1 MPTKTLLIRF
11 GSLGDL
17 ALVLPALWDL
27 AASEPDGERHFLV
40 LEPWASLLTPLSA
53 LDRLWTL
60 PRGAGRAE
68 LSALGRSLAGEGFDR
83 VLDFHG
89 NLRSRLLHRQLG
101 RPPAGWWSSPR
112 HDLRRRLMIARPG
125 WPAALRLRAPLTPVW
140 LRHRHLVEKALGP
153 DYRPAR
159 PETARYPLAPG
170 LRASVDAELAALG
183 LAPGVEPIA
192 LAPGAAWPA
201 KAWPHAAALAER
213 LAGRRPLLLLGGPG
227 DREACAALAALGA
240 IDYSGDRPLS
250 HVAAALARARIL
262 VANDSGLVHLAEAV
276 GLPVLALF
284 GPTVPAFGFAPRLA
298 DSQVIERALA
308 CRPCSLHG
316 EKPCRFGHGNCLAEI
331 GVESLL
337 AELAQRGALQ

>member
-17 ALVLPALWDL
+17 ALTLPALWDL
-27 AASEPDGERHFLV
+27 AASEPAGERHFLV
-40 LEPWASLLTPLSA
+40 LEPWASLLSPLPQ

-68 LSALGRSLAGEGFDR
+68 LGGLGRTLAAERFDR

-89 NLRSRLLHRQLG
+89 NLRSRWFQHRLG
-101 RPPAGWWSSPR
+101 APRLGWWSSPR
-112 HDLRRRLMIARPG
+112 YDLRRRLMIARPG
-125 WPAALRLRAPLTPVW
+125 WPAALRPRAPLPPVW
-140 LRHRHLVEKALGP
+140 IRHRATVAAALAA
-153 DYRPAR
+153 DYRPAHG
-159 PETARYPLAPG
+159 EAAQYPLAAA

-183 LAPGVEPIA
+183 LAPGAEPIA

-201 KAWPHAAALAER
+201 KAWPHAAALTER

-240 IDYSGDRPLS
+240 ADYSGDRPLS
-250 HVAAALARARIL
+250 HVAAALGRARVL
-262 VANDSGLVHLAEAV
+262 VAGDSGLVHLAELM
-276 GLPVLALF
+276 GLPVIDLF

-298 DSQVIERALA
+298 ASRLIERPLP

-316 EKPCRFGHGNCLAEI
+316 QKPCRFGHGNCLAEI

-337 AELAQRGALQ
+337 AALAEMGALR

>member
-17 ALVLPALWDL
+17 ALTLPALWDL
-27 AASEPDGERHFLV
+27 AASEPSGERHFLV
-40 LEPWASLLTPLSA
+40 LEPWASLLSPLPQ

-60 PRGAGRAE
+60 PRGAGRGE
-68 LSALGRSLAGEGFDR
+68 LTALGRTLAGEGFER

-89 NLRSRLLHRQLG
+89 NLRSRMLRRSLAAPRL
-101 RPPAGWWSSPR
+101 GWWTSPR

-125 WPAALRLRAPLTPVW
+125 WPAALRPRGSLTPLW
-140 LRHRHLVEKALGP
+140 LRHRATVRAALGA
-153 DYRPAR
+153 DYRSAR
-159 PETARYPLAPG
+159 PEAAQYPLALA

-183 LAPGVEPIA
+183 LAPGAQPIA

-201 KAWPHAAALAER
+201 KTWPHAAAFAER
-213 LAGRRPLLLLGGPG
+213 LAGRWPLLLLGGPG
-227 DREACAALAALGA
+227 DRAACAALAALGA
-240 IDYSGDRPLS
+240 VDYSGERPLS
-250 HVAAALARARIL
+250 HVAAALARSRVL
-262 VANDSGLVHLAEAV
+262 VAGDSGLVHLAETV

-298 DSQVIERALA
+298 ASQRLERPLA

-316 EKPCRFGHGNCLAEI
+316 QKPCRFGHGNCLAEI
-331 GVESLL
+331 GVESVLAAL
-337 AELAQRGALQ
+337 AEMGALR